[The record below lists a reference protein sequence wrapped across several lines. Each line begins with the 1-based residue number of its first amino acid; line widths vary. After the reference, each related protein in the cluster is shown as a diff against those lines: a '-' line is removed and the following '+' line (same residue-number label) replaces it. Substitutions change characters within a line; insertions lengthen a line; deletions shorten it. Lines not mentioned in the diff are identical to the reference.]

1 MKKLISMSLMFL
13 MILTF
18 SFNCS
23 ESEISP
29 SENIVPPV
37 TDEAFVFDPAVG
49 EKWMP
54 GGQYKIKWSY
64 PGSVEE
70 VNIILL
76 KKKQYNKLEIQMN
89 AVNSG
94 IFTWNIPEN
103 ITQSVS
109 YQIKIENSADPRYF
123 FYSNVFE
130 ISSN

>member
-1 MKKLISMSLMFL
+1 

-18 SFNCS
+18 SFSCS
-23 ESEISP
+23 EPESSP
-29 SENIVPPV
+29 TENTVPPV
-37 TDEAFVFDPAVG
+37 TDEAFVFDPVVG
-49 EKWMP
+49 EKWIP
-54 GGQYKIKWSY
+54 GNQYQIKWSY

-70 VNIILL
+70 VNIILM
-76 KKKQYNKLEIQMN
+76 KKKQYNILKIQNN

-94 IFTWNIPEN
+94 VFTWKIPAD
-103 ITQSVS
+103 ITQSIS